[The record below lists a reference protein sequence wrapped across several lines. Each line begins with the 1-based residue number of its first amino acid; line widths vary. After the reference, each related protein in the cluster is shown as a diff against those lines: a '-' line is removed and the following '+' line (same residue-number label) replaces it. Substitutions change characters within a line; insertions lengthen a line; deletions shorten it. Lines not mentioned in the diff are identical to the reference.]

1 MVVRPVADSSFEMQS
16 LTNPTSANVNEA
28 SEVAVDG
35 GVKSKTL
42 RSMVQVETNL
52 LRFPFFA
59 LHTKGLREI
68 DAKEVRGTRIE
79 NGVSHEF
86 VFRVSRNTDHLY
98 PGPLSRKAHFALL
111 SLLRKQGFPFRN
123 PIAFTWRQLAR
134 EMQISYSGTTGISRL
149 KDALLSTLGAMIKSS
164 YALKEGESRNSL
176 PARERGY
183 ALYTE
188 CLFTNDR
195 RSDGTIADQNYVTL
209 ADWYIANLNSLY
221 AAPIDYELW
230 NRLNDRSPLASRLYE
245 FLLFN
250 FSATETFTINYS
262 KLCQFLPAKV
272 ELYASQAKE
281 QLGPAF
287 RLLIEEGIVGCIEW
301 TMGRYDELQ
310 LIVTRGR
317 SQTTT
322 AASAAT
328 TSTTRSEEQQRSLL
342 PTDVFES
349 VTTSESTSELSPAER
364 LVQEFH
370 SAWSGDGTRTCSPGE
385 LVAAKE
391 CLAIYGFERATQLLP
406 RVVKRMREQFPDAK
420 TFGATRQYFADVQA
434 EHEKRERIAE
444 SAKQAH
450 LAEVLEAE
458 KARSEEQQLEARW
471 LSLPRAEQETLRQSV
486 LLKNPRLRLERH
498 PVLWHRF
505 CLDALRR
512 HSNVA

>member
-1 MVVRPVADSSFEMQS
+1 M
-16 LTNPTSANVNEA
+16 LNTTTSALAKA
-28 SEVAVDG
+28 SDAIDIVDDG
-35 GVKSKTL
+35 GGKSRSL
-42 RSMVQVETNL
+42 RSIVQVETNL

-134 EMQISYSGTTGISRL
+134 EMQVAYSGSTTISRL
-149 KDALLSTLGAMIKSS
+149 KEALHSTLGAMIKSS

-183 ALYTE
+183 SLYTE

-195 RSDGTIADQNYVTL
+195 RTDGTIADQNYVTL

-230 NRLNDRSPLASRLYE
+230 NLLNDRSPLASRLYE

-272 ELYASQAKE
+272 EPYASQAKE
-281 QLGPAF
+281 QLGPAL
-287 RLLIEEGIVGCIEW
+287 RLLIEEGIVRSVEW
-301 TMGRYDELQ
+301 TTGRFDELQ
-310 LIVTRGR
+310 LVVTRGR
-317 SQTTT
+317 LEASAIESSTTT
-322 AASAAT
+322 PPTVSVEH
-328 TSTTRSEEQQRSLL
+328 SRSLL
-342 PTDVFES
+342 TTEVFES
-349 VTTSESTSELSPAER
+349 VTTSETTNEISPAER
-364 LVQEFH
+364 LVHEFH
-370 SAWSGDGTRTCSPGE
+370 AAWSGSTAKVCSPGE

-391 CLAIYGFERATQLLP
+391 CLSAYGFERATQLMP
-406 RVVKRMREQFPDAK
+406 RVVKRMREMFPDAK
-420 TFGATRQYFADVQA
+420 TFGATRPYFVELQA

-458 KARSEEQQLEARW
+458 KTRDEGRQLEVLWQQLP
-471 LSLPRAEQETLRQSV
+471 LSEQETLKQTV
-486 LLKNPRLRLERH
+486 LLKNPRMRLERH
-498 PVLWHRF
+498 PVIWHRF

-512 HSNVA
+512 RANVA